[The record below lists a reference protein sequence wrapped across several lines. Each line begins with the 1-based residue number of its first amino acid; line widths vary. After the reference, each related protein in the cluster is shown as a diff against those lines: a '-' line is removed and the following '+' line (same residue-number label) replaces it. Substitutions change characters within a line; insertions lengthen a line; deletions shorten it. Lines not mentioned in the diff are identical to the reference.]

1 MTKPPRGTSPV
12 ATAMAVL
19 RCFSPERPV
28 LGVVEIAEEIGL
40 HKSSVSRMMT
50 TLEAEDLVEQDPL
63 SKKFRLGLGLLS
75 VAGSLLANLDVRRA
89 ALPLLTVLTER
100 TGETSSLVIWDDFAA
115 VIVEQVPSANPIK
128 HATELGTRFRTV
140 EDASVRVRLATVSEQ
155 EREKFFAAVPHSRAA
170 YRRLAAT
177 DREGVAVNDGDTT
190 PDEVGVAAAVRDH
203 RGRLIA
209 AILLAV
215 PRYRVDAERLSRLC
229 DDCRAA
235 ADDLTRALGGMPE
248 ERTVEPSRF
257 ARGGSSRS
265 AGAG

>member
-1 MTKPPRGTSPV
+1 MRAGDGRTGPVTEPMTNPPRGTSPV

-40 HKSSVSRMMT
+40 HKSSVSRMMA

-89 ALPLLTVLTER
+89 ALPVLTALTER
-100 TGETSSLVIWDDFAA
+100 TGETTSLVIWDGFDA
-115 VIVEQVPSANPIK
+115 VIVEQAPAANPIK
-128 HATELGTRFRTV
+128 HVTELGTRYQHV
-140 EDASVRVRLATVSEQ
+140 ENASVRVQLAELSERD
-155 EREKFFAAVPHSRAA
+155 REKYFAAVPRSRAA

-177 DREGVAVNDGDTT
+177 DRDGIVVNDGDAT
-190 PDEVGVAAAVRDH
+190 PDEVGVAAAVHDH

-209 AILLAV
+209 AILLAA
-215 PRYRVDAERLSRLC
+215 PRYRVDAERLSQLC

-235 ADDLTRALGGMPE
+235 AGDLTRALGGTPE
-248 ERTVEPSRF
+248 QHT
-257 ARGGSSRS
+257 A
-265 AGAG
+265 

>member
-1 MTKPPRGTSPV
+1 MSDPQRPQSTSPRGASPV

-28 LGVVEIAEEIGL
+28 LGVVDIADQIGL

-89 ALPLLTVLTER
+89 ALPVLTELTAL
-100 TGETSSLVIWDDFAA
+100 TGETSSLVLWDEDAA

-128 HATELGTRFRTV
+128 HVTELGTRYSRI
-140 EDASVRVRLATVSEQ
+140 EDASVRVRIAELP
-155 EREKFFAAVPHSRAA
+155 EREREAVLARVPRGPSA
-170 YRRLAAT
+170 YGRLIAN
-177 DREGVAVNDGDTT
+177 DGDGIAVNDGDST
-190 PDEVGVAAAVRDH
+190 PDEVGIAAAVHDH
-203 RGRLIA
+203 RRRLIA
-209 AILLAV
+209 AVLLAA
-215 PRYRVDAERLSRLC
+215 PRYRVDADRLSALC

-235 ADDLTRALGGMPE
+235 ANDLTRALGGPPE
-248 ERTVEPSRF
+248 QRT
-257 ARGGSSRS
+257 A
-265 AGAG
+265 

>member
-1 MTKPPRGTSPV
+1 MSVPDQTNESMPKSPRGTSPV

-40 HKSSVSRMMT
+40 HKSSVSRMMS

-89 ALPLLTVLTER
+89 ALPVLTELTQI

-128 HATELGTRFRTV
+128 HATELGTRYGRV
-140 EDASVRVRLATVSEQ
+140 EDASVRVRLTALPESDR
-155 EREKFFAAVPHSRAA
+155 ERFFAVTPRSKAA
-170 YRRLAAT
+170 YRRLTAN
-177 DREGVAVNDGDTT
+177 DGEGVAVNDGNTT
-190 PDEVGVAAAVRDH
+190 PDEVGIAAAVHDH

-215 PRYRVDAERLSRLC
+215 PRYRVDAERLSRLV
-229 DDCRAA
+229 DDCLAA
-235 ADDLTRALGGMPE
+235 ADDLTRALGGTPQQ
-248 ERTVEPSRF
+248 RT
-257 ARGGSSRS
+257 A
-265 AGAG
+265 

>member
-1 MTKPPRGTSPV
+1 MSAVPPAAKDKSPRGTSPV

-89 ALPLLTVLTER
+89 ALPVLSALTVR
-100 TGETSSLVIWDDFAA
+100 TGETTSLVLWDEGAA

-128 HATELGTRFRTV
+128 HVAELGTRYSRL
-140 EDASVRVRLATVSEQ
+140 EDASVRVRIAELPEK
-155 EREKFFAAVPHSRAA
+155 EREAFLSGIPHGRSA
-170 YRRLAAT
+170 YRRLTGA
-177 DREGVAVNDGDTT
+177 DHDGVAVNDGDST
-190 PDEVGVAAAVRDH
+190 PDEVGIAATVHDH

-209 AILLAV
+209 AILLAA
-215 PRYRVDAERLSRLC
+215 PRFRIDADRLAALC
-229 DDCRAA
+229 EDCRAA
-235 ADDLTRALGGMPE
+235 ANDLTRALGGTPGE
-248 ERTVEPSRF
+248 
-257 ARGGSSRS
+257 RS
-265 AGAG
+265 A

>member
-1 MTKPPRGTSPV
+1 MTTAPRGTSPV

-19 RCFSPERPV
+19 RCFSPEHPV

-63 SKKFRLGLGLLS
+63 SKKYRLGLGLLS

-89 ALPLLTVLTER
+89 ALPVLTELTAA
-100 TGETSSLVIWDDFAA
+100 TGETSSLVLWDRFAA

-128 HATELGTRFRTV
+128 HVTELGSRYSRV
-140 EDASVRVRLATVSEQ
+140 EDASVRVRLATLSDT
-155 EREKFFAAVPHSRAA
+155 ERDEFFDAAPQSRAA
-170 YRRLAAT
+170 YRRLAAN
-177 DREGVAVNDGDTT
+177 DRDGVAVNNGDTT

-215 PRYRVDAERLSRLC
+215 PAYRVDDDRLAQLC
-229 DDCRAA
+229 AACRAA
-235 ADDLTRALGGMPE
+235 ADDLTRALGGTPE
-248 ERTVEPSRF
+248 QRT
-257 ARGGSSRS
+257 A
-265 AGAG
+265 

>member
-1 MTKPPRGTSPV
+1 MTTTPRGSSPV

-89 ALPLLTVLTER
+89 ALPVLTGLTER
-100 TGETSSLVIWDDFAA
+100 TGETSSLVIWDGFDA

-128 HATELGTRFRTV
+128 HATELGTRFSTV
-140 EDASVRVRLATVSEQ
+140 QDASVRVRLAALPEG
-155 EREKFFAAVPHSRAA
+155 EREAFFAAASRSRAA
-170 YRRLAAT
+170 YQRLVRA
-177 DREGVAVNDGDTT
+177 DRDGIAVNNGDTT
-190 PDEVGVAAAVRDH
+190 PDEVGVAATVRDH

-209 AILLAV
+209 AILIAV
-215 PRYRVDAERLSRLC
+215 PRYRVDTERLSALC
-229 DDCRAA
+229 DACRGA
-235 ADDLTRALGGMPE
+235 ADELTRALGGTPE
-248 ERTVEPSRF
+248 QRT
-257 ARGGSSRS
+257 A
-265 AGAG
+265 

>member
-1 MTKPPRGTSPV
+1 MSAMNSAEPPKEPMAKAPRGTSPV

-40 HKSSVSRMMT
+40 HKSSVSRMMS

-75 VAGSLLANLDVRRA
+75 VAGALLANLDVRRA
-89 ALPLLTVLTER
+89 ALPVLTELTER

-128 HATELGTRFRTV
+128 HATELGTRYSRV
-140 EDASVRVRLATVSEQ
+140 EDASVRVRLTALPED
-155 EREKFFAAVPHSRAA
+155 ERERFFTATPSSRAA
-170 YRRLAAT
+170 YRRLTANDA
-177 DREGVAVNDGDTT
+177 DGIAVNDGDTT
-190 PDEVGVAAAVRDH
+190 PDEVGIAAAVHDH

-215 PRYRVDAERLSRLC
+215 PRYRVDQERLSHLVG
-229 DDCRAA
+229 DCRAA
-235 ADDLTRALGGMPE
+235 ADDLTRALGGPPAQ
-248 ERTVEPSRF
+248 RVKLVD
-257 ARGGSSRS
+257 
-265 AGAG
+265 